1 MGVIHVI
8 AELKLAYAEW
18 AKTHTG
24 KVARDFFWSVLSA
37 SIIAGL
43 VALGDV
49 WSNGEINPKV
59 VASAFVFGALTGAG
73 KAILLKVGK
82 YR

>member
-1 MGVIHVI
+1 VI
-8 AELKLAYAEW
+8 AEIKAAYAEW
-18 AKTHTG
+18 AKTPTG
-24 KVARDFFWSVLSA
+24 KVVRDFLWSVVSA

-49 WSNGEINPKV
+49 WSRGEVDPRI
-59 VASAFVFGALTGAG
+59 VATAFVFGALTGAG